1 MELLPVLLGK
11 TAAFFFQN
19 RVGKILK
26 LIAQAFARLAQQGQ
40 FLFRS
45 KAFLF
50 DLRCQ
55 TFVFNRQTL
64 CLFLQIDMR
73 LPQPLRL
80 CLFFLQMGNLFFGCG
95 KTVADIGKV
104 VLHVADSLAAF
115 FQIGF
120 DSLADLAF
128 QRILVGKCLP
138 LLSELRCQTF
148 VFNRQTLCLFLQI
161 DIRLLQPNRFRL
173 FFLQISNLLFGCG
186 KTIAQSIIF
195 VLQMLVF
202 PIQNGQFRCNF
213 CVCLFN
219 KITSCRL
226 FRQLRVQYG

>member
-1 MELLPVLLGK
+1 
-11 TAAFFFQN
+11 
-19 RVGKILK
+19 
-26 LIAQAFARLAQQGQ
+26 
-40 FLFRS
+40 
-45 KAFLF
+45 
-50 DLRCQ
+50 
-55 TFVFNRQTL
+55 
-64 CLFLQIDMR
+64 MR

-128 QRILVGKCLP
+128 QGILVGKCLP
-138 LLSELRCQTF
+138 LLSELGCQTF
-148 VFNRQTLCLFLQI
+148 VFNRQTLRLFLQI

-173 FFLQISNLLFGCG
+173 FFLQISNLLFSCG
-186 KTIAQSIIF
+186 KTVAQSIIF

-219 KITSCRL
+219 KITSCCL